1 MFWSRRRDEAFASE
15 IPGRRWGRWTIASG
29 AGSPDKFSEGNRTPP
44 LYSAGIASH
53 KNTIP
58 FITWK
63 RPWKLLKKLDIRRYE
78 LVIAIW
84 CQLVR
89 NQEERCL
96 ILTNLTLVRK
106 RASTFLVGGNKD
118 GVIWGPTVSIPSLE
132 DAIHSPSTLTAN
144 CMAYAQ
150 VLMSHNLLPH

>member
-1 MFWSRRRDEAFASE
+1 MK
-15 IPGRRWGRWTIASG
+15 SG

-63 RPWKLLKKLDIRRYE
+63 RTCKLLKKLDIRRYE

-84 CQLVR
+84 R
-89 NQEERCL
+89 SIGKKARGE
-96 ILTNLTLVRK
+96 
-106 RASTFLVGGNKD
+106 
-118 GVIWGPTVSIPSLE
+118 VSYIDKSY
-132 DAIHSPSTLTAN
+132 TG
-144 CMAYAQ
+144 
-150 VLMSHNLLPH
+150 